1 MDETYHRAREM
12 RERELAAAASDPAA
26 RVSHMRLAILHAA
39 KADRERLLNDRYK
52 PSGATLVRKVA
63 AG

>member
-1 MDETYHRAREM
+1 MDETYHRAREL

-26 RVSHMRLAILHAA
+26 RVCHMRLAILHAA
-39 KADRERLLNDRYK
+39 KANRDRLLYDRYK
-52 PSGATLVRKVA
+52 PSDAALVRKVA